1 MIMQR
6 SSHRSGFSFLEVMA
20 AAGLV
25 AIFLA
30 GAFTANARGLSMI
43 RCAKETN
50 GASKILQQ
58 RMEQLRS
65 ASWTEVTDAATV
77 QGIYATAP
85 DAWESCN
92 QMAESLTIAP
102 WPAVAGASTIQITR
116 SSAGTATIVTDNE
129 DLVDGPA
136 VLVTTRVSWTG
147 VGNRNRTRETC
158 TVIANGGL
166 GR

>member
-1 MIMQR
+1 MPRRPNQAA
-6 SSHRSGFSFLEVMA
+6 FSFLEVIA

-25 AIFLA
+25 AIFLV
-30 GAFTANARGLSMI
+30 GAFTANSRGLYMI
-43 RCAKETN
+43 RCAKETG

-58 RMEQLRS
+58 RMEQLRA

-77 QGIYATAP
+77 QAIYATAP
-85 DAWESCN
+85 DAQDSCN
-92 QMAESLTIAP
+92 KLVETVTLAP
-102 WPAVAGASTIQITR
+102 WPAVASPSTIQITR
-116 SSAGTATIVTDNE
+116 TAGGTSTIVSDNE
-129 DLVDGPA
+129 DLVDLPA

-147 VGNRNRTRETC
+147 TGKRTRVRETC